1 MSSKSRNTSARLTP
15 SPYDT
20 YVSPLATRNASE
32 RMLRLWSARHKF
44 NTWRRIWLAVAEAQH
59 EMGLPVTKEQV
70 EELRAVVERK
80 NSDGSVGIT
89 DDEIRL
95 AEKYERELRHDVM
108 AHVHALGDSCPK
120 AKGIIHLG
128 MTSQDVVCNADLL
141 VVREAVRLA
150 MSKLTLVACDL
161 STFADRWKSVPC
173 LGFTHYQ
180 PAQPVTIGRR
190 AAVWSHDLYLCERRR
205 NETIHLR
212 GFRGATGTQASFV
225 AFQQGGRRKQSPLGA
240 CYSAIAEWER
250 SAKGIDPGTTR
261 YQYARTAERVVRD
274 LNRSNSIHLLADD
287 NASAFSLL
295 QAAGWDKSH
304 WYSTFNQYLSH
315 LESVLPS
322 VRSSLQKFM
331 SGSSQDVV
339 DISSNTW
346 HELEERIFKSLR
358 VEPSTFAITSQTY
371 PRVIDTFILADLAS
385 TAAVLH
391 KIATDIRLLCNRK
404 ELDEP
409 FEDKQIGSSA
419 MPYKRNPMR
428 CERICGLTRFVMNL
442 VGNAYDTAATQWLER
457 TLDDSSNRRLSLPEA
472 FLALDGA
479 LDLMH
484 NVASGLIVH
493 EATVRKNLMAELPFM
508 ATENILMA
516 CVKLGGDRQHYHEI
530 IRVHAQA
537 AGMRVKQEGLDND
550 LLDRLKADPHFQS
563 TARGGKLTGEL
574 DWEGVM
580 DPMKYVGRSVEQT
593 ERFIREVVEPLRE
606 QYKDELADLDD
617 SGPRV

>member
-1 MSSKSRNTSARLTP
+1 MSE
-15 SPYDT
+15 SPYDR
-20 YVSPLATRNASE
+20 YSSPLASRNASE
-32 RMLRLWSARHKF
+32 EMLRLWSPRHKF

-70 EELRAVVERK
+70 EELRAVVQRP
-80 NSDGSVGIT
+80 GGIT
-89 DDEIRL
+89 DAEMKA

-128 MTSQDVVCNADLL
+128 LTSQDVVCNADAIVLDQSAEL
-141 VVREAVRLA
+141 ILGKVAGCVIALGDAAHETSRVPTLA
-150 MSKLTLVACDL
+150 
-161 STFADRWKSVPC
+161 
-173 LGFTHYQ
+173 FTHYQ
-180 PAQPVTIGRR
+180 PAQPVTVGRR
-190 AAVWSHDLYLCERRR
+190 FALWAHDLRASNNLL
-205 NETIHLR
+205 LR
-212 GFRGATGTQASFV
+212 VWDMQRAKGLRGATGTQASFL
-225 AFQQGGRRKQSPLGA
+225 ALCGGD
-240 CYSAIAEWER
+240 SA
-250 SAKGIDPGTTR
+250 
-261 YQYARTAERVVRD
+261 
-274 LNRSNSIHLLADD
+274 
-287 NASAFSLL
+287 
-295 QAAGWDKSH
+295 
-304 WYSTFNQYLSH
+304 
-315 LESVLPS
+315 
-322 VRSSLQKFM
+322 M
-331 SGSSQDVV
+331 V
-339 DISSNTW
+339 DR
-346 HELEERIFKSLR
+346 LEERFSVII
-358 VEPSTFAITSQTY
+358 TGHYFAKNRRIDVFSDFHQIVGQTY
-371 PRVIDTFILADLAS
+371 PRVTDADLLAS
-385 TAAVLH
+385 LASIAAVLH

-428 CERICGLTRFVMNL
+428 CERICGLSRFVMNL

-493 EATVRKNLMAELPFM
+493 EAMVRKNLMAELPFM

-516 CVKLGGDRQHYHEI
+516 CVRLGGDRQHYHEL

-550 LLDRLKADPHFQS
+550 LLERLKADKNFQS
-563 TARGGKLTGEL
+563 KARGGTLAGEL

-593 ERFIREVVEPLRE
+593 ERFIKEVVEPLRE
-606 QYKDELADLDD
+606 QYGEAIAKLGG